1 VGQDL
6 EALCALPARGLEHA
20 RAIVAAFE
28 PYDADQAAQR
38 DQILAFIDEHSDALH
53 RSCLEGHL
61 TASGLVIDAQ
71 GRRGLLT
78 HHKKLDRWL
87 QLGGHVDG
95 DGDLSRSALR
105 ECVEESG
112 IDALTVDPLPI
123 DLDCHRIPARKDEP
137 EHWHLDVR
145 FRVEAPAGAREVVS
159 EESHAL
165 GWFTAAELAELDTD
179 DSVRRLFRLTLGS

>member
-1 VGQDL
+1 MGQDL
-6 EALCALPARGLEHA
+6 EQLAALPPRGLDHA

-28 PYDADQAAQR
+28 PYDEAQAAQR
-38 DQILAFIDEHSDALH
+38 AQILAFIDEHPDALH

-61 TASGLVIDAQ
+61 TASGLVVDAA
-71 GRRGLLT
+71 GERGLLT
-78 HHKKLDRWL
+78 HHKKLNRWL

-95 DGDLSRSALR
+95 DGDLARSALR

-112 IDALTVDPLPI
+112 IDGLTVDPTPI
-123 DLDCHRIPARKDEP
+123 DLDCHRIPAREHEP

-145 FRVEAPAGAREVVS
+145 FRVLAPAGAREEAS

-165 GWFTAAELAELDTD
+165 GWFTARELRDLDTD
-179 DSVRRLFRLTLGS
+179 DSVRRLFHLTLEG

>member
-1 VGQDL
+1 MAKDL
-6 EALCALPARGLEHA
+6 EELSALPQRGLEHA
-20 RAIVAAFE
+20 RAIVSAFE
-28 PYDADQAAQR
+28 PYDAHQVSQR
-38 DQILAFIDEHSDALH
+38 DQILAFIDGHDDALH

-61 TASGLVIDAQ
+61 TASGLVIDAE

-78 HHKKLDRWL
+78 HHRKLNRWL

-95 DGDLSRSALR
+95 DGDLARSALR

-112 IDALTVDPLPI
+112 IDALIVDPVPI
-123 DLDCHRIPARKDEP
+123 DLDCHQIPARKDEP

-145 FRVEAPAGAREVVS
+145 FRVQAPAGAREVVS

-165 GWFTAAELAELDTD
+165 GWFTPAELAGLDTD